1 MPSKPLNIIV
11 ETDET
16 KQTFALPGELLDK
29 VMSFLTLC
37 ETAPT
42 RDATSQTVSSDSHG
56 AVCTAA
62 VDLLRLM
69 TNQMHVEIPA
79 YYAIVLAVFARAAG
93 LEPPQWWIDNVLWSD
108 GPAESER

>member
-16 KQTFALPGELLDK
+16 KRTFSLPGELLDK
-29 VMSFLTLC
+29 VISFLTLC
-37 ETAPT
+37 ETAPN
-42 RDATSQTVSSDSHG
+42 RDATFQTISGDSHG

-69 TNQMHVEIPA
+69 TTEMQIEIPA

-93 LEPPQWWIDNVLWSD
+93 LELPQWWIDNVWND
-108 GPAESER
+108 GPADSDR